1 LLRATVDELGLVA
14 DGALRPFDGDLDDY
28 RAFVLSRSRDRGARE
43 APADATR
50 AASVRRAQKREEAQ
64 ARQKRADAR
73 KPLLA
78 RQAAIEQDLARL
90 GDEKRAL
97 DAWLAT
103 SDAYVDDAKER
114 LVASLARQ
122 GELTWV
128 LARLE
133 AEWLEVE
140 KALNEN

>member
-1 LLRATVDELGLVA
+1 
-14 DGALRPFDGDLDDY
+14 
-28 RAFVLSRSRDRGARE
+28 
-43 APADATR
+43 
-50 AASVRRAQKREEAQ
+50 QKREEAE

-78 RQAAIEQDLARL
+78 RQLAIEQDLTRL
-90 GDEKRAL
+90 GDEKASL

-103 SDAYVDDAKER
+103 SDAYVGDAKER

-133 AEWLEVE
+133 AEWLEIAEKLEHVE
-140 KALNEN
+140 R

>member
-1 LLRATVDELGLVA
+1 
-14 DGALRPFDGDLDDY
+14 
-28 RAFVLSRSRDRGARE
+28 
-43 APADATR
+43 
-50 AASVRRAQKREEAQ
+50 
-64 ARQKRADAR
+64 
-73 KPLLA
+73 LLA

>member
-1 LLRATVDELGLVA
+1 
-14 DGALRPFDGDLDDY
+14 
-28 RAFVLSRSRDRGARE
+28 
-43 APADATR
+43 
-50 AASVRRAQKREEAQ
+50 VRRTQKREEAQ
-64 ARQKRADAR
+64 ARQKRADVR

-90 GDEKRAL
+90 GEEKTAL

-133 AEWLEVE
+133 AEWLEIAEKLERVE
-140 KALNEN
+140 R